1 MAVARSRT
9 SPMKTLASLV
19 LSFLALIFI
28 AMADKGSNFLG
39 TSIGRRVASPSA
51 SIRSVA
57 VTIPRAKS
65 QQSGKCGEELPIIRR
80 RTIPGLFVGPYLTQM
95 AYPMISRGKSRSEV
109 SLLSEPISDPHEIL
123 RRAIPV
129 KDPVL
134 DSLQSKLF
142 SMQKGLGGW
151 SSRQGR
157 DSNTMIGTTGIEMRQ
172 DRKVSSPGEL
182 REMVREAASIL
193 NSQQEYLVTL
203 PPENGKAK
211 MVNAMNSLD
220 QHLEALKSKLNGG
233 SESGA
238 TVEEIYHLQQNA
250 LHSVSQM
257 KTASVH
263 KFPFEIPKEYASHE
277 RLLGRATAEVR
288 VRTTPPGERPKTV
301 TMELTIDGY
310 NAPITAGRFVSLAK
324 KGFYDD
330 MEIQRSDG
338 FIVQTG
344 DAKKKV
350 AEQIPLEIKVETQ
363 KLPIYEYTLE
373 SVSRFDEPVTLPFNA
388 LGTLAMSR
396 NIDDP
401 NSADTQIFWLLK
413 DNDMTPSGTNVL
425 DGRFAVFGYTTK
437 NNDALRELRVG
448 DKIESVR
455 ITSGL
460 EHFKGGE

>member
-1 MAVARSRT
+1 MRRRASNHSTSHHSWSVRGSLSNANGISNDFEGKVTLRGFVAERTNKRSARD
-9 SPMKTLASLV
+9 S
-19 LSFLALIFI
+19 
-28 AMADKGSNFLG
+28 
-39 TSIGRRVASPSA
+39 
-51 SIRSVA
+51 
-57 VTIPRAKS
+57 AKS
-65 QQSGKCGEELPIIRR
+65 YSGQRPGTGQSPIKAFFDAKGTRGMELQARQRQQ
-80 RTIPGLFVGPYLTQM
+80 
-95 AYPMISRGKSRSEV
+95 
-109 SLLSEPISDPHEIL
+109 HH
-123 RRAIPV
+123 
-129 KDPVL
+129 
-134 DSLQSKLF
+134 
-142 SMQKGLGGW
+142 
-151 SSRQGR
+151 
-157 DSNTMIGTTGIEMRQ
+157 
-172 DRKVSSPGEL
+172 DRYDGNRNAPRPQVSSPGEL

-220 QHLEALKSKLNGG
+220 QHLEALKSKLDGG

-257 KTASVH
+257 KTASVQ

-460 EHFKGGE
+460 EHFKGVDV